1 MLFLQTDPP
10 HFTPPQKT
18 DVDRLQDRLDQFVT
32 TLDGVFPQDQ
42 IARALL
48 TKGADVMMQSDGVF
62 AARWTA
68 RRLEDLLCG
77 GWVPS
82 NLKSFIES
90 YRK

>member
-48 TKGADVMMQSDGVF
+48 TKGADVMM
-62 AARWTA
+62 
-68 RRLEDLLCG
+68 
-77 GWVPS
+77 
-82 NLKSFIES
+82 
-90 YRK
+90 